1 MRSVTLVVA
10 ALIGTIAMDVHAQAH
25 RVSLL
30 VFPEMPQNF
39 AVDTDAQRVFVPMH
53 GGHRVAEI
61 ALPGELQE
69 VASHALGNEPV
80 RVNLSADRSELWV
93 ALAGAGRVARMTR
106 ASAAVQ
112 DFDVSAALGSV
123 ATWDVMPG
131 LAGEVYVSANPFSG
145 EAFIARLDPAT
156 GQATRVADG
165 QVISR
170 MPIFEI
176 DRRAGWL
183 YLGEVGSPFVLRK
196 LDATQNVVPIVLST
210 TVQFGSIGLSLKPD
224 GSQIAINGSSPV
236 LWTSDFGSASATLFG
251 TPIYRADAAE
261 LGVFSTGTI
270 TVRETTNYT
279 ITRSVDAFGCGFSQS
294 PQQVSALPRGDG
306 WLMLSGNRLCKVE
319 SSDYL
324 HASGF

>member
-1 MRSVTLVVA
+1 MRSVTLVLS
-10 ALIGTIAMDVHAQAH
+10 ALIGTIAMDAHAQAH

-30 VFPEMPQNF
+30 VFPEVPQNF
-39 AVDTDAQRVFVPMH
+39 AVDTVAQRVFVPIR

-69 VASHALGNEPV
+69 VASHALGNEPN
-80 RVNLSADRSELWV
+80 RVNLSADGSRLWA
-93 ALAGAGRVARMTR
+93 ALGGSGRVARMNR
-106 ASAAVQ
+106 VGGAVQ
-112 DFDVSAALGSV
+112 DFDVSVALGSLE
-123 ATWDVMPG
+123 TWDVMPG
-131 LAGEVYVSANPFSG
+131 LAGEVYVSASPGASQ
-145 EAFIARLDPAT
+145 AFIARLDPAT

-165 QVISR
+165 QVINR
-170 MPIFEI
+170 MPFFEI

-196 LDATQNVVPIVLST
+196 LDATQSVVPIVLST
-210 TVQFGSIGLSLKPD
+210 TVQFGSIGLALRPD
-224 GSQIAINGSSPV
+224 GSQIAINGSAPV

-251 TPIYRADAAE
+251 TPIFRADAAE

-270 TVRETTNYT
+270 AVRETTNYT
-279 ITRSVDAFGCGFSQS
+279 VTRSVDAFGCGFSQS